1 MRSGRAS
8 AARPGSWGDA
18 EVLVMDRLRL
28 TGSGRI
34 GEGMGSRR
42 NRRLLASW
50 RSTRRLAMSPDR
62 APKTRRSPAW
72 PMRPT
77 WRSLRRAAGSW
88 PGRWRA
94 TIASRGRGALAARA
108 QAGPDTRPAEGEAG
122 QDQPGAAQPG
132 PATSEATTPGTDTGS
147 TLSAASPS
155 PVRASAPPPAQP
167 RPTPVRASAP
177 PSARP
182 PPPTPRRVPLRPSRR
197 RSDPMA
203 PWPVR
208 LGPADGRTIPSRI
221 AGRIGMA
228 TSVRATSGRPS
239 PRGIPLITAG
249 PASRSRMAPTRSE
262 RTAPSPTCCRP

>member
-1 MRSGRAS
+1 
-8 AARPGSWGDA
+8 
-18 EVLVMDRLRL
+18 
-28 TGSGRI
+28 
-34 GEGMGSRR
+34 
-42 NRRLLASW
+42 
-50 RSTRRLAMSPDR
+50 MSPDR

-94 TIASRGRGALAARA
+94 TLGPPGTGCAGGPGPGRPGYSTGRGRGRSRAARSGRA
-108 QAGPDTRPAEGEAG
+108 WHRHGCSHHGRDRHWPP
-122 QDQPGAAQPG
+122 PGAATDEPCTGERPDAGTTHDEQ
-132 PATSEATTPGTDTGS
+132 ATGGDRS
-147 TLSAASPS
+147 L
-155 PVRASAPPPAQP
+155 
-167 RPTPVRASAP
+167 
-177 PSARP
+177 
-182 PPPTPRRVPLRPSRR
+182 LRPSRR

-208 LGPADGRTIPSRI
+208 LGPANGRTIPSRI

-228 TSVRATSGRPS
+228 TSGRATSGLARSRRPP

-249 PASRSRMAPTRSE
+249 RASRSKMAPTRSG